1 MLSVVRS
8 GKDRS
13 WPVVFRQ
20 VPGGGSLAGPPPMM
34 QEADRAGA
42 LRLERHPRARASRR
56 LVPALSRWGWHLVH
70 LYPRTCRASSS
81 SLLVFLRASAA
92 AHRCPARSP
101 FTTGEIFPGLRP
113 PEQRRGAALR
123 RTEQGEPR
131 GRARG
136 VVCTACLPPSWSY
149 SALTASF
156 SRSGGNFCQWR
167 GERGDGCGR
176 GTART
181 HAMMRQRGQGA
192 GVLPATCEGI
202 VSGRKKSPLPTT
214 AGRGADRRERGGCT
228 GSARCRG
235 ESQIQNATAHG
246 RLPDVRA
253 LYAGMLWSHSQL

>member
-101 FTTGEIFPGLRP
+101 FTTGEIFSGLRP

-131 GRARG
+131 GRVRG
-136 VVCTACLPPSWSY
+136 VVCTACLPSSWSC
-149 SALTASF
+149 SALTAPF
-156 SRSGGNFCQWR
+156 SRRRGRFFQWR
-167 GERGDGCGR
+167 GKGV
-176 GTART
+176 TARGEE
-181 HAMMRQRGQGA
+181 AQPGRMR
-192 GVLPATCEGI
+192 
-202 VSGRKKSPLPTT
+202 
-214 AGRGADRRERGGCT
+214 
-228 GSARCRG
+228 
-235 ESQIQNATAHG
+235 
-246 RLPDVRA
+246 
-253 LYAGMLWSHSQL
+253 

>member
-1 MLSVVRS
+1 MASHAVGVRS

-92 AHRCPARSP
+92 AYRCPARSP

-113 PEQRRGAALR
+113 PEQRRGAALW

-167 GERGDGCGR
+167 GKGGDGHGERRHSPDTCDDAA
-176 GTART
+176 AR
-181 HAMMRQRGQGA
+181 AR
-192 GVLPATCEGI
+192 
-202 VSGRKKSPLPTT
+202 SGRAACHL
-214 AGRGADRRERGGCT
+214 
-228 GSARCRG
+228 
-235 ESQIQNATAHG
+235 
-246 RLPDVRA
+246 
-253 LYAGMLWSHSQL
+253 

>member
-92 AHRCPARSP
+92 AHRCSAQSP

-136 VVCTACLPPSWSY
+136 VVWAACLPPSWSC
-149 SALTASF
+149 SALAASF
-156 SRSGGNFCQWR
+156 SRSGGKFLPM
-167 GERGDGCGR
+167 ERGKGGTGAERHSPDACDDV
-176 GTART
+176 TART
-181 HAMMRQRGQGA
+181 RSGRAA
-192 GVLPATCEGI
+192 YASVAGI
-202 VSGRKKSPLPTT
+202 VSGRKKSPLSTT
-214 AGRGADRRERGGCT
+214 AGRGADKRERGENAPAAPMQGESA
-228 GSARCRG
+228 GSERHSARA
-235 ESQIQNATAHG
+235 SG
-246 RLPDVRA
+246 RCPCVER
-253 LYAGMLWSHSQL
+253 